1 MAQRALIT
9 GITGQDGSYLAELL
23 FAKGYEVHGL
33 FRPEEGAGHIPSATF
48 AELKIHR
55 GLVDSHEDVI
65 RAIQNSSPD
74 ECYHLA
80 AQSFVM
86 GEEFTTMRTN
96 VTGTHHV
103 LAAIREHARDCRL
116 FLAGSS
122 EVFGDVDHSPQTE
135 ATPMRPRSIYGISKL
150 SGLLLLRHYRETH
163 GIHASC
169 GILYNHESPR
179 RGEQFVTRK
188 ITRAAARIR
197 AGLENELR
205 LGNLDAIRDW
215 GDARDYVEAMW
226 LMLQQPHPDDYVIA
240 SGKPRTVRQF
250 LDAAFAA
257 AGIPWEEFVVVDPQ
271 FYRPAEKY
279 PMTGDASKARV
290 QLGWTTKRT
299 FEDLVTEM
307 VQQDIASL
315 GRN

>member
-23 FAKGYEVHGL
+23 LAKGYEVHGL
-33 FRPEEGAGHIPSATF
+33 FRHDENSGRIPADTF
-48 AELKIHR
+48 AAVQIHK
-55 GLVDSHEDVI
+55 GLVDNYADVVK
-65 RAIQNSSPD
+65 AIQDSRPE

-96 VTGTHHV
+96 SMGTHHM
-103 LAAIREHARDCRL
+103 LAAIREHTQDCRL

-122 EVFGDVDHSPQTE
+122 EMFGDVDHSPQTE
-135 ATPMRPRSIYGISKL
+135 ATPMHPRNIYGISKL

-188 ITRAAARIR
+188 ITRAAARIQ
-197 AGLENELR
+197 AGIEKELR

-215 GDARDYVEAMW
+215 GDACDYVEAMW
-226 LMLQQPHPDDYVIA
+226 LMLQQPKADDYVIA
-240 SGKPRTVRQF
+240 TGQSRTVRQF

-257 AGIPWEEFVVVDPQ
+257 VGMHWEEFVVVDPQ
-271 FYRPAEKY
+271 FYRPAEKH
-279 PMTGDASKARV
+279 PMTGDASKARR
-290 QLGWTTKRT
+290 QLGWAPKRN
-299 FEDLVTEM
+299 FEAMVAEM
-307 VQQDIASL
+307 VKQDTASL
-315 GRN
+315 RS